1 MKKLTANIDNTKQPK
16 KALTEAQAVKHEASL
31 GLFEKYLTLWIAI
44 CIVIGLLLGRFLP
57 QFGQFMDSLKF
68 NNLSIPIG
76 ILLFFM
82 MYPTVVGIR
91 FSDIKKAAQNP
102 KPLLVTIIANWLVAP
117 IIMTVLANV
126 ILTAL
131 LPGDPLLPEYIAG
144 VILLGLSPCTAMVMW
159 WMFLAKGD
167 MAQGL
172 INTAVNALLMVA
184 LYAPLAAFYLGVSSI
199 PVPWDL
205 IATSVLIFIALPV
218 AAGAISRKVILS
230 RKGEEWF
237 NNTYIP
243 TLGKIS
249 IVAMLTT
256 LIVLFSFQGEI
267 ILTNPL
273 LVAYLAAPNL
283 LHYATMVA
291 WTYPLGYFLGWK
303 YESAVDTMLIGS
315 SSHFEVAIAVATT
328 LYGINS
334 GAALATVIGP
344 LMEVPLML
352 SLVKL
357 GLRTRK
363 YFPRKKKQ

>member
-1 MKKLTANIDNTKQPK
+1 MEGREHVKKEL
-16 KALTEAQAVKHEASL
+16 SL
-31 GLFEKYLTLWIAI
+31 GLWEKYLTVWIVL
-44 CIVIGLLLGRFLP
+44 CIVAGLLLGKFVP
-57 QFGQFMDSLKF
+57 EFGQLMDSLKF
-68 NNLSIPIG
+68 VKLSIPIG

-91 FSDIKKAAQNP
+91 FSDVKNAAKNP
-102 KPLLVTIIANWLVAP
+102 KPLLVTIIANWVIAP
-117 IIMTVLANV
+117 PLMTLLANTF
-126 ILTAL
+126 LAGN
-131 LPGDPLLPEYIAG
+131 PQYIAG

-172 INTAVNALLMVA
+172 INTAINALVMLA
-184 LYAPLAAFYLGVSSI
+184 LYAPLAGFYLGVSSI

-205 IATSVLIFIALPV
+205 IAVSVMTFIALPV
-218 AAGAISRKVILS
+218 AAGAISRRLIIS

-237 NNTYIP
+237 KDRYNP
-243 TLGKIS
+243 VVGKIS
-249 IVAMLTT
+249 IVALLLT
-256 LIVLFSFQGEI
+256 LIVLFSFEGQT
-267 ILTNPL
+267 ILNDPL
-273 LVAYLAAPNL
+273 LVGYLALPNL
-283 LHYATMVA
+283 IHYAVMIT
-291 WTYPLGYFLGWK
+291 WTYLLGYFLGWK
-303 YESAVDTMLIGS
+303 YETAIDTTIIGS

-328 LYGINS
+328 LYGISS

-363 YFPRKKKQ
+363 HFPRKKPAQTVQNE

>member
-1 MKKLTANIDNTKQPK
+1 MSTLETKEEHLKKEL
-16 KALTEAQAVKHEASL
+16 SL
-31 GLFEKYLTLWIAI
+31 GLWEKYLTLWIAL
-44 CIVIGLLLGRFLP
+44 CIVAGLLVGRFFP

-68 NNLSIPIG
+68 AQLSIPIG
-76 ILLFFM
+76 VLLFFM

-91 FSDIKKAAQNP
+91 FSDVKNAARHP
-102 KPLLVTIIANWLVAP
+102 KPLLVTIIANWIIAP
-117 IIMTVLANV
+117 PLMTLLANV
-126 ILTAL
+126 FLA
-131 LPGDPLLPEYIAG
+131 GNPEYIAG

-172 INTAVNALLMVA
+172 INTAINALLMLG

-205 IATSVLIFIALPV
+205 IALSVLAFIALPV
-218 AAGAISRKVILS
+218 TAGALS
-230 RKGEEWF
+230 RRLVIQKKGEEWF
-237 NNTYIP
+237 KDVYNP
-243 TLGKIS
+243 AVGKIS
-249 IVAMLTT
+249 IVALLVT
-256 LIVLFSFQGEI
+256 LIVLFSFQGQT
-267 ILTNPL
+267 ILENPL
-273 LVAYLAAPNL
+273 LVGYLALPNL
-283 LHYATMVA
+283 LHYAIMIA

-303 YESAVDTMLIGS
+303 YESAIDTTLIGS

-328 LYGINS
+328 LYGIGS

-363 YFPRKKKQ
+363 YFPRKKLPA